1 MLGVKPTPS
10 LFIYGYPQRRFGAD
24 HWTGQASNQRS
35 TPSYVER
42 LVARLK
48 PRGENRE
55 AKTGSPDQP
64 IAAQAAQA

>member
-10 LFIYGYPQRRFGAD
+10 LFFYGYPQRRFGAD

-42 LVARLK
+42 CLQGEARK
-48 PRGENRE
+48 GE
-55 AKTGSPDQP
+55 TGSR
-64 IAAQAAQA
+64 